1 MELELEK
8 YSYERRKPTTIN
20 QCIHD
25 LVNGYAD
32 AKVHMEVGK
41 NLFEVIEDKWFH
53 QFPLVRYKYASML
66 KHGYF
71 CGRWED
77 DYIDGDND
85 LAEKILLPMAEAGL
99 ATAQYD
105 MGWGFHSGDPG
116 SAYEENVK
124 WMLKASKQD
133 YYAAHIYL
141 AFIFEKVRFEDF
153 SIELQMEFLSEI
165 ARVFSN
171 EWKGEYAKEK
181 LNELQ
186 KKEGEDHGSVSQS

>member
-20 QCIHD
+20 QCIND

-32 AKVHMEVGK
+32 ANVHMELEK
-41 NLFEVIEDKWFH
+41 NLFELLEDKWFH
-53 QFPLVRYKYASML
+53 QFPLVRYRYASML

-77 DYIDGDND
+77 DHIQGNKD
-85 LAEKILLPMAEAGL
+85 LADEILLPMAEAGL

-105 MGWGFHSGDPG
+105 MGYGFHPCGPD

-133 YYAAHIYL
+133 YYQAHNYL
-141 AFIFEKVRFEDF
+141 AFVFEKVRYWNF
-153 SIELQMEFLSEI
+153 SVETQMELLSEI
-165 ARVFSN
+165 ARVFSD

-181 LNELQ
+181 LNKLL
-186 KKEGEDHGSVSQS
+186 KKEGEDHGSIS